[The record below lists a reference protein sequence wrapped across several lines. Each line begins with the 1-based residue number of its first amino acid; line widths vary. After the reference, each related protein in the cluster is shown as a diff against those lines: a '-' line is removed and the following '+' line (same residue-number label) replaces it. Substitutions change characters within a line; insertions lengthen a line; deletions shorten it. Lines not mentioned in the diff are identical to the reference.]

1 MLEQIEKQIK
11 LSDEVLS
18 NLPMNNVKNAADFKR
33 EVDLEINNYEKKAA
47 EILEEL
53 KRRTSEYEKLSYE
66 EIFSFDEVLGKLK
79 KALKYTNNLSTSY
92 EKLNFDK
99 IVYQLTHYSEE
110 DLIANNKNIL
120 KAINTF
126 RAADV
131 QITNKDFNYTN
142 FVSDYMQI
150 FFEGNLTTLKIK
162 NTFDKIYWQCPLIML
177 QIELNLRYSYTK
189 YKKKLDDYIKKVN
202 KDIDDNA
209 KGSGKTILDNY
220 NQLRRKDE
228 NFLNKNNLILDFY
241 GGKNDIEEYT
251 DEKVQGIL
259 NNLFVDCD
267 FDNRKV
273 EIVKQFKYSLI
284 EYKNYL
290 KYADLIDKIKTLHEE
305 SLEKNFIAGKMK
317 KIAGLEHKLFK
328 LNKKDS
334 HNKSKTSVDKL
345 EPAINGLIGEIKQ
358 LYDEIDTNIFKIVV
372 KEHINE
378 NSTIFKSLLLICQYY
393 SILADYFKEKNP
405 EITYEEIEKE
415 IDELYDFIMSPN
427 NTMINNVTVLEECDI
442 KSMVITNYKMLNLK
456 IDESLITEDGIDSI
470 ISDLDKII
478 MNDNLKKLDVPIA
491 GLCEAKLI
499 KMTLD
504 KNNVM

>member
-1 MLEQIEKQIK
+1 M
-11 LSDEVLS
+11 
-18 NLPMNNVKNAADFKR
+18 
-33 EVDLEINNYEKKAA
+33 
-47 EILEEL
+47 
-53 KRRTSEYEKLSYE
+53 
-66 EIFSFDEVLGKLK
+66 
-79 KALKYTNNLSTSY
+79 
-92 EKLNFDK
+92 
-99 IVYQLTHYSEE
+99 
-110 DLIANNKNIL
+110 
-120 KAINTF
+120 
-126 RAADV
+126 
-131 QITNKDFNYTN
+131 
-142 FVSDYMQI
+142 
-150 FFEGNLTTLKIK
+150 
-162 NTFDKIYWQCPLIML
+162 
-177 QIELNLRYSYTK
+177 
-189 YKKKLDDYIKKVN
+189 
-202 KDIDDNA
+202 
-209 KGSGKTILDNY
+209 
-220 NQLRRKDE
+220 
-228 NFLNKNNLILDFY
+228 
-241 GGKNDIEEYT
+241 
-251 DEKVQGIL
+251 
-259 NNLFVDCD
+259 DCD